1 MVSMHRKTMKDSLLR
16 ARVVVRTSKMKISR
30 RYLADYA
37 KKCTKKRV
45 ARAPGL
51 FSVVQ
56 PIKSL
61 ISVIVIAVA
70 SVTS

>member
-1 MVSMHRKTMKDSLLR
+1 MKDSLLR

-30 RYLADYA
+30 RSLAKYA
-37 KKCTKKRV
+37 KNCNKKRV

-51 FSVVQ
+51 FSLVQ

-61 ISVIVIAVA
+61 ISVIIVAVA

>member
-1 MVSMHRKTMKDSLLR
+1 
-16 ARVVVRTSKMKISR
+16 MKISR
-30 RYLADYA
+30 RSLSDYA

-51 FSVVQ
+51 FSLVQ

-61 ISVIVIAVA
+61 ISVIVVA
-70 SVTS
+70 NVTS